1 MSTDP
6 AAVVRHAQGIHGAIA
21 GDLAGLGGI
30 LRCGQCGTEDGLST
44 YGIASYLRDG
54 WPVCCGYTMTWVT
67 RRELDEEKQK
77 GGQR

>member
-6 AAVVRHAQGIHGAIA
+6 AAVVRHAQGAHDTIAKILGA
-21 GDLAGLGGI
+21 GGI
-30 LRCGQCGTEDGLST
+30 LRCSECGTKRSLGVD
-44 YGIASYLRDG
+44 GIARYLRDG

-77 GGQR
+77 GGR